1 MRMEE
6 MRRVYYEEFGKKE
19 ICEERKEL
27 KEQKMHVPN
36 HKKYNVGF
44 IAISMFVLFMILL
57 WCFFILY

>member
-19 ICEERKEL
+19 ICEERKKL
-27 KEQKMHVPN
+27 KKQKIHETK
-36 HKKYNVGF
+36 HKKNNIAF

-57 WCFFILY
+57 WCFFVLF